1 MPRTSKPGS
10 IFEAVEA
17 VEKWDRFCNARI
29 SRDRSRAHFECRPQ
43 TFTENLDQKLKL
55 FLCILISSE
64 LISFQTRFSFE
75 RIDIAGMGR
84 ERIGRFC
91 DSTYILEQFL
101 ENSLTP
107 MSKFSLQWCLI
118 FYSIFVKFK
127 LLILLINQPIKFL
140 YQLPSFDLYPLICAW
155 MNITNLIKWCKS

>member
-1 MPRTSKPGS
+1 MIGGNLIFPSSLKKKRCRERRSPVQFSKLLRPWKN
-10 IFEAVEA
+10 ETE
-17 VEKWDRFCNARI
+17 FCNARI

-43 TFTENLDQKLKL
+43 TFTRNLDQKLKL

-75 RIDIAGMGR
+75 RIDIAGMGH

-107 MSKFSLQWCLI
+107 MSKFSLQ
-118 FYSIFVKFK
+118 F
-127 LLILLINQPIKFL
+127 NFL
-140 YQLPSFDLYPLICAW
+140 F
-155 MNITNLIKWCKS
+155 NFR